1 VIADSLTPAGQ
12 LPSRA
17 WGRAALLRRTN
28 GELQRQVAQQTADL
42 HQAHEALQASE
53 ERLRALQQRLM
64 EKERLAAI
72 GMTAAQL
79 AHEIGNPLNGMALA
93 TDLLE
98 RQLRKLQEDEAV
110 LGFVRVLT
118 NQTLRL
124 TNLLREF
131 SVLSRHQRLTLR
143 PTNLGDL
150 VQDVLS
156 AELPLYTLHGIVV
169 EQHVTPD
176 LPLLPVDQDKLKQVV
191 LNLCKNAV
199 EAMPRGGTLT
209 VLVHKSRN
217 QMHVEIADTGAGI
230 PADVDIFA
238 PFVST
243 KNDGSGLGLPIVRQ
257 IVDAHG
263 GTLSYTSAPGIGT
276 TFVVGLPLER
286 DAS

>member
-1 VIADSLTPAGQ
+1 VIADGLTPAGQ
-12 LPSRA
+12 PPSHA
-17 WGRAALLRRTN
+17 WDGAALLRRMNT
-28 GELQRQVAQQTADL
+28 ELQGQVAQQTADL
-42 HQAHEALQASE
+42 CQANELLRASE
-53 ERLRALQQRLM
+53 ERLRALQEQLR
-64 EKERLAAI
+64 EKEHLAATGTI
-72 GMTAAQL
+72 AAKL
-79 AHEIGNPLNGMALA
+79 AHEIGNPLNGMSLSIQ
-93 TDLLE
+93 LLE
-98 RQLRKLQEDEAV
+98 LQLGKLQEDGTV
-110 LGFVRVLT
+110 VSSVRVLK

-124 TNLLREF
+124 TSLLREF
-131 SVLSRHQRLTLR
+131 SVLSRPQRLTLR

-169 EQHVTPD
+169 EQRVTPD
-176 LPLLPVDQDKLKQVV
+176 LPLLQVNQDKLKQVV

-199 EAMPRGGTLT
+199 EAMPQGGTLT
-209 VLVHKSRN
+209 VLVYNSRN

-243 KNDGSGLGLPIVRQ
+243 KTEGSGLGLPIVRQ

-263 GTLSYTSAPGIGT
+263 GTLTYTSAPGIGT
-276 TFVVGLPLER
+276 TFVVGLPLQR